1 MYSFSDFE
9 TVRALPAVVSV
20 KDIADA
26 IGMSATRTYEIIDE
40 QTIPYMRVG
49 KRIIIFKEHLLQGLS
64 KKRIFTDVAELCAI
78 RGLPKVFSPKRLKDV
93 LGISNGNAYTLVRT
107 PGFPAVFERN
117 RIIVSKAGFIEWVRK
132 EERNKI

>member
-40 QTIPYMRVG
+40 QKIPYMRVG

-64 KKRIFTDVAELCAI
+64 KKGIFTDVAELCAI
-78 RGLPKVFSPKRLKDV
+78 RELPKIFSPKRLKDV

-117 RIIVSKAGFIEWVRK
+117 RILISKAELVRWIS
-132 EERNKI
+132 EHECNKN